1 MIPAHGRLLA
11 LAIAL
16 AYVTAADA
24 SGLDQLHAFLTE
36 TKTSNGTF
44 KQSVASK
51 TRPTSQNSSGTFAFQ
66 RPGKFRWTYD
76 KPFEQIIVGDGA
88 RVWVYD
94 RDLNQVVVR
103 KLDAALGATPAAL
116 LAGDNALEKNFTL
129 VAGAATD
136 GLEFVE
142 ATPKNQE
149 SQFTR
154 VRIGFRD
161 NGRAQSHARRDAVS
175 LRRSLRCRRRRRCR
189 REVTKDELALC
200 RQQRA
205 HARMIQHFPIDDEL
219 RSPAAL
225 RIDNARESRDRHIV
239 KAFVGPAQ
247 RMRRDDHVIHGE

>member
-1 MIPAHGRLLA
+1 MLYPHARLLA

-16 AYVTAADA
+16 AYATTADA
-24 SGLDQLHAFLTE
+24 SGLDQLQAFLTE

-51 TRPTSQNSSGTFAFQ
+51 TRPAPQNSSGTFAFQ

-103 KLDAALGATPAAL
+103 KLDVALGATPAAL
-116 LAGDNALEKNFTL
+116 LAGDNALEKNFIL

-136 GLEFVE
+136 GLEFVD
-142 ATPKNQE
+142 ATPKNAE

-161 NGRAQSHARRDAVS
+161 NLPRRMELTDAFGQITTLDFASVE
-175 LRRSLRCRRRRRCR
+175 RNP
-189 REVTKDELALC
+189 AL
-200 RQQRA
+200 
-205 HARMIQHFPIDDEL
+205 
-219 RSPAAL
+219 PATLFRFDVPSGA
-225 RIDNARESRDRHIV
+225 DV
-239 KAFVGPAQ
+239 VGDA
-247 RMRRDDHVIHGE
+247 GAK